1 MKRTYLGLTV
11 LTAGITG
18 LFLAGGVAWGQIGS
32 ECDPL
37 WRNLGCCPH
46 DCFEGTSVPDY
57 ARDCEESWR
66 KEAAPVAAA
75 SVEDEAYAE
84 VETTVLPQAEEQA
97 GEQLIAEGQASEDS
111 DYWYDSE
118 TNQYHR
124 YHFAENAADTP
135 TESAGTEESY
145 QADVYGYMGEDEP
158 SRELGGH
165 QAYSE
170 PLYDEA
176 YGCDEAGGDQGEDA
190 DSVQIQ
196 VVEGEGCPSE
206 SAEPGYSELG
216 DEPARAEEP
225 QDEFEKM
232 FEIENALTAGQ
243 PAVDPVDEHVW
254 TEESVSPSPDVLL
267 TVARALDRAGSVL
280 QSLSRHLTE
289 MAEQELA
296 KASGGNMH
304 R

>member
-1 MKRTYLGLTV
+1 MKRKYLGLSV

-37 WRNLGCCPH
+37 WRNLGCCPQ
-46 DCFEGTSVPDY
+46 DCFEETSVPDY

-66 KEAAPVAAA
+66 EEAAPVAVA

-84 VETTVLPQAEEQA
+84 VETTVQPQAEEQA
-97 GEQLIAEGQASEDS
+97 GEPPIAEGQASEDS

-124 YHFAENAADTP
+124 YRFAENAADTP
-135 TESAGTEESY
+135 NESAWTDESY
-145 QADVYGYMGEDEP
+145 QADVYGYKGEQ
-158 SRELGGH
+158 SRDLGLH
-165 QAYSE
+165 QEYSE

-190 DSVQIQ
+190 D
-196 VVEGEGCPSE
+196 
-206 SAEPGYSELG
+206 
-216 DEPARAEEP
+216 D
-225 QDEFEKM
+225 FEKM
-232 FEIENALTAGQ
+232 FEIENTLTEGQ
-243 PAVDPVDEHVW
+243 PTVDTVDEQVW
-254 TEESVSPSPDVLL
+254 AEEPASPSPDVLL
-267 TVARALDRAGSVL
+267 SVARALDRAGSVL
-280 QSLSRHLTE
+280 QTLSRHLTE

>member
-1 MKRTYLGLTV
+1 MKRKYLGLSV

-32 ECDPL
+32 EYDPL
-37 WRNLGCCPH
+37 WKNLGCGPYN
-46 DCFEGTSVPDY
+46 CFEEISVPDE

-66 KEAAPVAAA
+66 KEAVPVAVV
-75 SVEDEAYAE
+75 SVEDQTYAE
-84 VETTVLPQAEEQA
+84 VETTVQSPAEEQA
-97 GEQLIAEGQASEDS
+97 GEQPVAESQASEDS

-124 YHFAENAADTP
+124 YRFAEHAADTP
-135 TESAGTEESY
+135 NESAGTDKSY
-145 QADVYGYMGEDEP
+145 QADMYGYKGEDQQNRDLSPRQE
-158 SRELGGH
+158 
-165 QAYSE
+165 YTE

-176 YGCDEAGGDQGEDA
+176 YRRDEAGGDRGENA

-196 VVEGEGCPSE
+196 VVEGEGCPTE
-206 SAEPGYSELG
+206 GTEPGYSELG
-216 DEPARAEEP
+216 AEPARAEAA

-232 FEIENALTAGQ
+232 FEIENVLTEGQ
-243 PAVDPVDEHVW
+243 PTVDEHLW
-254 TEESVSPSPDVLL
+254 AEAPASPSPDVLL
-267 TVARALDRAGSVL
+267 RVARALDHAGSAL

-289 MAEQELA
+289 MAERELA